1 MKICISEID
10 NVKDALGENMIRFI
24 YLLICFSCSNFTA
37 QMLNN
42 EESIFET
49 PFFNE
54 KYIRSI
60 NLKSMPEPSLQKRIR
75 IY

>member
-1 MKICISEID
+1 
-10 NVKDALGENMIRFI
+10 MIRFI

-42 EESIFET
+42 EKGNLFSET

-54 KYIRSI
+54 NISALLI
-60 NLKSMPEPSLQKRIR
+60 
-75 IY
+75 